1 MKKLNH
7 IFTLLVVAL
16 IGLSLTACSNDDLD
30 TNQYGGDVSLGAFG
44 PCPVLRGGT
53 LYFYG
58 TNLDKVTEINLPGSA
73 AITAIDVL
81 EKGTHSKISI
91 TVPAEGGTEGPVT
104 LKTATGKEIT
114 SSSPITFRE
123 DIVINKIYI
132 GTDGNM
138 EGNVGDILTIEGDY
152 LNLMWGVTFT
162 GGATVTDLV
171 EHTRYKLSVVIPKEA
186 ASGKITLTD
195 TAETPTELQSDDAI
209 TIVLPSATAQSA
221 TTLKAGKALTITG
234 TQLDQIESIQLPGG
248 VTIAEEDIT
257 KSDDGT
263 SLTFTLP
270 EAAADGDITLVT
282 YSGQKIVAGTITTVT
297 PTNLAVAGNV
307 KNGHAMTVTGQ
318 DLDLVKSVAF
328 TNAAYDGELTVTA
341 TEITIAKVPETAQE
355 GDLTLTMENGK
366 EVTVAYTLVKPTVTS
381 ADPASITAGEEV
393 VIYGT
398 DLDLVSAVVF
408 PGDAP
413 QTVEAKDFA
422 AQEEEGIQLTIP
434 AAAYGTGMELVL
446 KNGADNIVISGILT
460 IIAASDPAISEAPA
474 GALAGDEVTIK
485 GKNFNNVQNIYIG
498 EYKVTRYTSKSN
510 TEITFKV
517 PADAAVGDY
526 NIIMEDHD
534 GNKFEGPTFSVIPAE
549 IDLTPCCYKMD
560 YSTQASFPITLAW
573 SDEGKFAI
581 LRGKT
586 PDVSTMNLVAG
597 KSKMIFY
604 FDNYEGQLQ
613 FNTGGWSTLFTLA
626 SWDAD
631 AGAVREVLFTQ
642 DMIDWCKGTQTDGWS
657 SAAFIIQG
665 ASPSVKKVTILP

>member
-297 PTNLAVAGNV
+297 PSNLAISGNV
-307 KNGHAMTVTGQ
+307 KNGLAMTVTGT

-328 TNAAYDGELTVTA
+328 ANAGAYSGNITVEA
-341 TEITIAKVPETAQE
+341 DKVVIPQVPENAQE
-355 GDLTLTMENGK
+355 GDLTLTMQNGK

-393 VIYGT
+393 VLYGA

-434 AAAYGTGMELVL
+434 AAAYGSGMELVL

-460 IIAASDPAISEAPA
+460 INAASDPAISESPE

-498 EYKVTRYTSKSN
+498 TYKVTRYTSKTN

-517 PADAAVGDY
+517 PADAAVGEY
-526 NIIMEDHD
+526 KIIMEDYD
-534 GNKFEGPTFSVIPAE
+534 GNMFEGPAFNVLPAE
-549 IDLTPCCYKMD
+549 ITIWEGEADNMNSWNNIEGIGSDGGAELKAAGAQAGWIARFYGEFSTGWFELRVIEGHWGDTYATFGVSDLKDGFVQMEL
-560 YSTQASFPITLAW
+560 TQAILDKAYTQQWWGGTFIVSGQGFILKKIT
-573 SDEGKFAI
+573 
-581 LRGKT
+581 
-586 PDVSTMNLVAG
+586 VA
-597 KSKMIFY
+597 SK
-604 FDNYEGQLQ
+604 
-613 FNTGGWSTLFTLA
+613 
-626 SWDAD
+626 
-631 AGAVREVLFTQ
+631 
-642 DMIDWCKGTQTDGWS
+642 
-657 SAAFIIQG
+657 
-665 ASPSVKKVTILP
+665 